1 MSVQFQIALVLTLCC
16 LVNTKSSAAEPQ
28 PELLWPAGA
37 PGAVGDE
44 SADKPTLAFF
54 PAPQATTN
62 GAAVIVCPGGG
73 YGGLAGA
80 YEGGDVARWF
90 NTQGVTGIVLRYR
103 TAPRYGHPAPLQD
116 AQRAI
121 RTVRS
126 RAKQLGIDPS
136 RIGILGF
143 SAGGHLASSTATHFD
158 GGDSQATDPIERF
171 GCRPDFAVLC
181 YPVISFTEPFTHVG
195 SRRNLLGENPSAE
208 LVLSMSS
215 EKQVTAKTP
224 PCFIWHTT
232 GDKGVPAENSIAF
245 YLACKKHDVPV
256 EMHIYEK
263 GVHGLGLGKPD
274 HAASSWPER
283 CAAWLKERGLLTRKS
298 D

>member
-1 MSVQFQIALVLTLCC
+1 MTTFFHFSLALCVCC
-16 LVNTKSSAAEPQ
+16 LLTVSTSAAEPK
-28 PELLWPAGA
+28 PELLWPNGA

-44 SADKPTLAFF
+44 PADKPTLTFF
-54 PAPQATTN
+54 PAPEATAN

-80 YEGGDVARWF
+80 YEGEDVARWF
-90 NTQGVTGIVLRYR
+90 NTQGVTGVVLRYR

-126 RAKQLGIDPS
+126 RAKKLNIEPS

-143 SAGGHLASSTATHFD
+143 SAGGHLTSSAATHYDD
-158 GGDSQATDPIERF
+158 GNPQATDPIERV

-181 YPVISFTEPFTHVG
+181 YAVVSLTEPFTHVG
-195 SRRNLLGENPSAE
+195 SRRNLLGENPPAE
-208 LVLSMSS
+208 LVLSLSS
-215 EKQVTAKTP
+215 EKQVTSKTP

-232 GDKGVPAENSIAF
+232 NDQSVPAENAIAF
-245 YLACKKHDVPV
+245 YLACKKQGVPV

-263 GVHGLGLGKPD
+263 GVHGIGLGKPD

-283 CAAWLKERGLLTRKS
+283 CAAWLKERGFFTRK
-298 D
+298 